1 MRFLYALFATYRSSG
16 SSHSFIEKTPIRYA
30 DSAGFFFRLIRP
42 NARLTDSARGWT

>member
-30 DSAGFFFRLIRP
+30 DSAGFFFCFWLIRP
-42 NARLTDSARGWT
+42 NARLTDSA